1 MKKLF
6 FLLAALFAPALAFAQ
21 DGGGEGGLDLDLMMI
36 VATLITGV
44 GIPLAVQILK
54 QVWPSAPALLKTLGP
69 VIFPPLLLLAGTA
82 VSQWLGIEIDFRDI
96 IDVFLA
102 VTAVGAASTT
112 AFKLGKNDPQ
122 LLKKK

>member
-6 FLLAALFAPALAFAQ
+6 FLFLAMPTLVFAQ
-21 DGGGEGGLDLDLMMI
+21 DNGGGGIDLDLMMI
-36 VATLITGV
+36 IATLITGV

-82 VSQWLGIEIDFRDI
+82 VSNWLGIHVDFNDI

-102 VTAVGAASTT
+102 VTAIGAASTT
-112 AFKLGKNDPQ
+112 AFKLGKKDPQ
-122 LLKKK
+122 LFVKK